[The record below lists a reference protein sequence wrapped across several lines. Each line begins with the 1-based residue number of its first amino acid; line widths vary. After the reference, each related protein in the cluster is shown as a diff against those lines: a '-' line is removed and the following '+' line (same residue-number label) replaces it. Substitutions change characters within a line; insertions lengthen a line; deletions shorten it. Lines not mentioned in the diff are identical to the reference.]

1 MKTLLAALL
10 LTLWSQQTY
19 AFFCFTFSGSGGERY
34 SRQRAWLPPAY
45 FPPAPHSP
53 GYPLESDPQPPPIRP
68 VQKPVEHKVEII
80 NGYRFRALGRNRTN
94 EQAKIP
100 RLNH

>member
-1 MKTLLAALL
+1 MKILLAALL
-10 LTLWSQQTY
+10 LTLWSHQTY

-34 SRQRAWLPPAY
+34 SRQRVWLPPAY
-45 FPPAPHSP
+45 FPPVPHSP
-53 GYPLESDPQPPPIRP
+53 SYPLESDPQPPPIRP
-68 VQKPVEHKVEII
+68 VQKTVEQEVEII